1 MKILQRFLPSVEP
14 AGEEQPDDEDG
25 NDRGVEWTLPNGGE
39 VEISGRDDI
48 YPADRIEFTR
58 TGHVKLFDTQHYDL
72 SVYPSER
79 VEAIHT
85 YTKHVEGEEWF

>member
-1 MKILQRFLPSVEP
+1 MNLGNLLPSVEP
-14 AGEEQPDDEDG
+14 ADEPETDDED
-25 NDRGVEWTLPNGGE
+25 DRGVEWVLPNGGE
-39 VEISGRDDI
+39 VEISGREDRYI
-48 YPADRIEFTR
+48 ADRIEFTR
-58 TGHVKLFDTQHYDL
+58 TGHVKLFVKSQYEL